1 MKPEWRVDRRWVLL
15 WMGICSSWV
24 VVGCDRKPEPNYGV
38 LGLVEIAGQVLLDG
52 LPLPEVEIRFVAE
65 DSTYSFGVTDA
76 QGRYQ
81 MMFDSRKS
89 GVIPGEKKVVVLSKA
104 ASDEEEGANEGS
116 GGGTAAANRSI
127 PKVYGSK
134 SPIKITVSKT
144 DTNVIFDLRSD
155 GSTTGPKPL

>member
-1 MKPEWRVDRRWVLL
+1 
-15 WMGICSSWV
+15 V
-24 VVGCDRKPEPNYGV
+24 VVGCDRKPEPNYGA

-52 LPLPEVEIRFVAE
+52 LPLPEAEIRFVAE

-89 GVIPGEKKVVVLSKA
+89 GVMPGIKQVVVLSKA
-104 ASDEEEGANEGS
+104 ASEEEEGANEGS
-116 GGGTAAANRSI
+116 GGGTATVNRAI